1 MNVQIAAL
9 LARPPVQQH
18 KDSLG
23 SITGAF
29 QAHRFHKTTSSR
41 KKKIGSC
48 VSYLFQRLRLRSE
61 RMAIFSNNFYFKW
74 SVVSSIVIVIYT
86 FVGVMLSV
94 NDVIRYGTF
103 RELVINMRYPSDK
116 SNSFSTIKYQQ
127 GSTILVDSTTYYIY
141 FFQLNYLMKTNLNTS
156 Y

>member
-116 SNSFSTIKYQQ
+116 SNSFSPENTNRVVPFWWIQQ
-127 GSTILVDSTTYYIY
+127 SIIFIY
-141 FFQLNYLMKTNLNTS
+141 FQLNYLMKTNLNTS